1 MILYSSH
8 GIPMSLKLQ
17 LSKRAGRTV
26 LEVQWRQSRWCAGG
40 EGMEKGLVPLPLITW
55 MIFGPCFFLRTSI
68 LPQRKTIPPRKK
80 KKKRS
85 RFQHVS
91 KTIILNE
98 YCHNPPTNHQPT
110 GLVSPA
116 HNGTTVG
123 LVPAPPALGVW
134 GHPAGCGSS
143 QPSLSPRFTQKNHRW
158 YIIMVNNG

>member
-1 MILYSSH
+1 MEFLCLSSCSCQNVPVVPFWKFSGAKVGGVRVGKEWRKGWYLYPWLPEWFSDPVFFWEHPFS
-8 GIPMSLKLQ
+8 PKEKLFPH
-17 LSKRAGRTV
+17 
-26 LEVQWRQSRWCAGG
+26 
-40 EGMEKGLVPLPLITW
+40 EK
-55 MIFGPCFFLRTSI
+55 
-68 LPQRKTIPPRKK
+68 KT
-80 KKKRS
+80 KRS

>member
-80 KKKRS
+80 TKRS